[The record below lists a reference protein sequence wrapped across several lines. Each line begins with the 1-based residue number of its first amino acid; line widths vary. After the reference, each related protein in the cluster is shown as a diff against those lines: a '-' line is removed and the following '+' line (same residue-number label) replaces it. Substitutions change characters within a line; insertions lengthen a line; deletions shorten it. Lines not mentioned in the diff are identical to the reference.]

1 MGAFSQNGWPA
12 SPNAAA
18 IGVYTYTLNLGG
30 KTFKVGLQEAAAPA
44 FLSLIKWFH
53 ENIEPIKLLGGFN
66 YREIRGQEGT
76 GSVSNHGSG
85 TAIDINWDDHPLA
98 AVHTFTTAQED
109 AIRKKSSELGLRWG
123 GDYRNRKDEMHFE
136 IANGP
141 ALFAALRVR
150 PDDDIDVIVTAGKIL
165 KVVDWGGIALSSSV
179 GAATAVVGGM
189 GMVKVAKAKGYD
201 TNKNVVLAA
210 VGSGLLLGGF
220 AALLTWGIRHRG

>member
-1 MGAFSQNGWPA
+1 VGAFSQNGWPA

-98 AVHTFTTAQED
+98 AVHTFTTAQEE

-136 IANGP
+136 VANGP
-141 ALFAALRVR
+141 AVFAALRIR
-150 PDDDIDVIVTAGKIL
+150 PDDDIDVITTAGKII
-165 KVVDWGGIALSSSV
+165 KVVDWGGIALTGSV
-179 GAATAVVGGM
+179 GAAMAVVGGV
-189 GMVKVAKAKGYD
+189 GMVKVAKVKGYEVD
-201 TNKNVVLAA
+201 KKVMLVS

-220 AALLTWGIRHRG
+220 AALLTWGIRHR

>member
-98 AVHTFTTAQED
+98 AVHTFTTAQEE

-136 IANGP
+136 VANGP
-141 ALFAALRVR
+141 AVFAALRVR
-150 PDDDIDVIVTAGKIL
+150 PDDDIDVIATAGKII
-165 KVVDWGGIALSSSV
+165 KVVDWGGIALTGTV
-179 GAATAVVGGM
+179 GTAMAVVGGV
-189 GMVKVAKAKGYD
+189 GMVKVAKVKGYEVD
-201 TNKNVVLAA
+201 KKVMLVS

-220 AALLTWGIRHRG
+220 AALLTWGIRHR